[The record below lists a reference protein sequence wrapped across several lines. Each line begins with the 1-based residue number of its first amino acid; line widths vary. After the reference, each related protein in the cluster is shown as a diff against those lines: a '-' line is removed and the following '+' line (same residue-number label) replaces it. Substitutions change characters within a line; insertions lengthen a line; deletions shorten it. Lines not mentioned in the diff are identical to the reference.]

1 MPNEEYIEIDRDELH
16 ARLMNIQ
23 PGMKLLVDGEPYIC
37 DNIDLKPA
45 VNPELMVLPLRYLD
59 GAVKADMFDK
69 IVLHIS
75 DSEHARPYTIE
86 IIK

>member
-1 MPNEEYIEIDRDELH
+1 MPKEEYIEIDRDELH
-16 ARLMNIQ
+16 TWLMNIQ

-37 DNIDLKPA
+37 DNIDLRPA
-45 VNPELMVLPLRYLD
+45 INRELMVLPLRYLD
-59 GAVKADMFDK
+59 GAVKVEMPDK
-69 IVLHIS
+69 VVLHIS